1 MGVYYK
7 SFLGMGGNPIFC
19 AYFPAFCAT
28 SYSDLNVRRYK
39 FESCQATMSEP
50 RIKFALAAAPY
61 WEKVPEGYPN
71 AGEEYVYGDIGPTT
85 EWSRWTSTTT
95 GKENTNST
103 SASLIFGYEYEAKV
117 SVFGMEI
124 ARYGFEFETN
134 LNWEWENSVAKTDTW
149 TYESGCT
156 AGRDN
161 KVGLTMTPV
170 WLYTYRCVDSTDPDE
185 VGTTLVCGVPTYPR
199 DLELSEAD
207 YMLLRG
213 DRKDIP
219 DLRDVFKN
227 EPGNPLSYM
236 SDPAQVK
243 STGGILWSN
252 NDQNQYSTTG
262 SDGTKYFS
270 IEVSDET
277 ANTTKNTF
285 GFDMKLV
292 GFAGAFGHT
301 VKAGFGAGYSHGWST
316 IYNTGSGTKVTGCLP
331 LPRRL
336 GDVPMFDWNMC
347 RYTVKVGGQEFPVV
361 NYIVKNVRKGN

>member
-1 MGVYYK
+1 MN
-7 SFLGMGGNPIFC
+7 SSPIFC

-61 WEKVPEGYPN
+61 WEKVPEGYAN
-71 AGEEYVYGDIGPTT
+71 AGEDYDYGDAAPST
-85 EWSRWTSTTT
+85 EWAKWTSTTT

-124 ARYGFEFETN
+124 GKYGFEFETN

-149 TYESGCT
+149 TYESGCS

-199 DLELSEAD
+199 DLELSESD

-219 DLRDVFKN
+219 DLTEVFKN
-227 EPGNPLSYM
+227 EPGNPWSYM

-252 NDQNQYSTTG
+252 DDQNKYSTTG
-262 SDGTKYFS
+262 SDGAKFFS

-277 ANTTKNTF
+277 ANTTTNTF

-301 VKAGFGAGYSHGWST
+301 VKAGFGAGYSHSWST
-316 IYNTGSGTKVTGCLP
+316 IYNTGSGTKVTGIVP
-331 LPRRL
+331 LPKKL
-336 GDVPMFDWNMC
+336 GDVPMFSWNMC

-361 NYIVKNVRKGN
+361 NYIVKH